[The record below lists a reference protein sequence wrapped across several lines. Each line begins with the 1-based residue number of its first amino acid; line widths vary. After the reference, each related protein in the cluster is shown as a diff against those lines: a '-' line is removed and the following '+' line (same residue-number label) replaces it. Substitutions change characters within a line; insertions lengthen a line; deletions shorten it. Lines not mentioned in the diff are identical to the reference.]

1 MKTVGLSVYFFLVL
15 LKFSSGQTINISGYV
30 TDSLTGERLI
40 GASVYTDNGRGTISN
55 NNGFFNLVLPSDA
68 NDFYVSFVGYQ
79 TKNVKVPATNKK
91 TLNIALS
98 QGNEIEELDIFG
110 ENPNQI
116 SSYRNPG
123 MKNIPL
129 NITAKLPVIMGEQD
143 IMKSLQLMPGVH
155 PGSEGNT
162 GLHVRGGGAGHNMIL
177 VDGVEV
183 FNPNHLLGFF
193 SVFNNDAINQ
203 VNFYTSGIPARYNG
217 RLSSVTSIH
226 MKDGHHKKISGKGTV
241 GLISTKFLLEGPLIK
256 DKLTFM
262 ISGRRTYLDL
272 IAKPL
277 IKRFIEKYDADYF
290 FYDLNGKIKW
300 QINEK
305 SALYVSNYSGTDRGM
320 ISNSYT
326 FGTFIP
332 QQESIYLRN
341 LEVKELQWGNRLF
354 ITHYEM
360 STENGLYFDI
370 SASHSKYNYKGI
382 NINSDTVAYWPEEK
396 LVVETSNYTVITKSN
411 IDEYTLSINSE
422 YNTPKH
428 KIGIGGNIKYY
439 KLLPGVENIQL
450 TDAPNNTSLTQNH
463 LIPFLYF
470 QDQYKINDDLNI
482 NAGIN
487 ISKLFAANQKTNA
500 DPRISINYEPIANL
514 HSSVGYSSTTQ
525 YFHLLTMSKISLA
538 SDLWLMANE
547 NLSPSRA
554 KDFTITLASNHIKMW
569 NISISGYY
577 RLYNDLLEYKEG
589 ASFANSTKSFENL
602 VTKGKGNARGVELLI
617 EKKYGKFKGFITYNF
632 SDAKRK
638 FRELNRG
645 EVFKA
650 RYNRPHLLNIAGT
663 VDIGNQWS
671 VGMIFNLMSG
681 ARQTFSYNRYV
692 SLYEFGESLTDDYGY
707 HSSGNWDIF
716 SYQRNGYQLPV
727 YHRLDLSVS
736 YRFKAFLTTNTI
748 TLGVYNAYNSKN
760 AYDLQQIYTPLHNIN
775 DFESLN
781 FYQTD
786 EKVLFVMIP
795 FLNLNFKF

>member
-1 MKTVGLSVYFFLVL
+1 MK
-15 LKFSSGQTINISGYV
+15 IC
-30 TDSLTGERLI
+30 D
-40 GASVYTDNGRGTISN
+40 
-55 NNGFFNLVLPSDA
+55 NGFFNLVLPSEA

-79 TKNVKVPATNKK
+79 TKNVRIPATNKK
-91 TLNIALS
+91 TLNITLS

-116 SSYRNPG
+116 YSYRNPG

-129 NITAKLPVIMGEQD
+129 NLTAKLPVIMGEQD

-241 GLISTKFLLEGPLIK
+241 GLISTKLLLEGPLIK

-272 IAKPL
+272 IEKPL
-277 IKRFIEKYDADYF
+277 IKRFIEKYNADYF

-305 SALYVSNYSGTDRGM
+305 SALYVSNYTGTDRGM

-360 STENGLYFDI
+360 FTENGLYFDL

-382 NINSDTVAYWPEEK
+382 NINSDTLAYWPEEK
-396 LVVETSNYTVITKSN
+396 LIVETSNYRAITKSN
-411 IDEYTLSINSE
+411 IEEYTLSIISE
-422 YNTPKH
+422 YNTRNH

-450 TDAPNNTSLTQNH
+450 TDAPVNTSLAQNYI
-463 LIPFLYF
+463 IPFLYF
-470 QDQYKINDDLNI
+470 QDQYKIHENLNI

-487 ISKLFAANQKTNA
+487 ISKLFTANQKINA

-514 HSSVGYSSTTQ
+514 HSSVSYSSTTQ

-547 NLSPSRA
+547 NLSPSKA

-577 RLYNDLLEYKEG
+577 RLYNDLLQYKEG

-602 VTKGKGNARGVELLI
+602 VTKGKGNARGIEFLI

-645 EVFKA
+645 EVFQA

-663 VDIGNQWS
+663 FDIGKQWS

-681 ARQTFSYNRYV
+681 ARQTFSYNRYL
-692 SLYEFGESLTDDYGY
+692 SLYEFGENITDDYGY

-775 DFESLN
+775 DFETLN
-781 FYQTD
+781 FYQTN

-795 FLNLNFKF
+795 FLNLNFNLINS